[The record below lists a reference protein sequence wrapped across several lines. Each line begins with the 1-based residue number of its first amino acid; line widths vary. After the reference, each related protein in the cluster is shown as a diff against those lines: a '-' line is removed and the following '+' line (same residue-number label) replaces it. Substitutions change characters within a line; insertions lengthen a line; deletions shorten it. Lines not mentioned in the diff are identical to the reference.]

1 MPSSVPDE
9 IKELLRDGSI
19 YKVQHD
25 ALDDKTKLHVVIN
38 YYVAQEK
45 NVTFRKYNILIEMV

>member
-38 YYVAQEK
+38 YYVPQEK
-45 NVTFRKYNILIEMV
+45 NITF

>member
-1 MPSSVPDE
+1 MPSSAPDE

-38 YYVAQEK
+38 YYVPQEK